1 MLEELVHPPTSILTS
16 EKRDT
21 WHKRFTSL
29 AIAQLN
35 KFGEYFRGQI
45 NNTRHQGGS
54 TMTSVGDMRTL
65 GHRTAA
71 DDRVRNNGLEMEGL
85 MPEGMSEDEQM
96 RFAMM
101 ASKESG
107 GQQKT
112 EGLSEEQMIEIAM
125 EENARDNSTL
135 QLYQP
140 PPRAKSA
147 PPLSITPPLGA
158 PAATVS
164 TPDVLARTRSLS
176 VKRRAQTDKSD
187 GKTRRYL
194 AKVTKGLSNPKDES
208 MVNTVLAFQDD
219 PTPDRLD
226 ELVDYLADLDEK

>member
-1 MLEELVHPPTSILTS
+1 
-16 EKRDT
+16 
-21 WHKRFTSL
+21 
-29 AIAQLN
+29 
-35 KFGEYFRGQI
+35 
-45 NNTRHQGGS
+45 
-54 TMTSVGDMRTL
+54 
-65 GHRTAA
+65 
-71 DDRVRNNGLEMEGL
+71 
-85 MPEGMSEDEQM
+85 M

-176 VKRRAQTDKSD
+176 VKRRAKTDKSD

-194 AKVTKGLSNPKDES
+194 AQVTKGLSNPKDES

-226 ELVDYLADLDEK
+226 ELVDYYRPLLIMQYPALPHNS